1 MSRKKTS
8 PGIVCKLS
16 IEDFHN
22 LGINDH
28 NAIMSLRGAFPTFAS
43 YTTRRGC
50 YTNKFAISKIFLENM
65 IQEGFTVRKISI
77 DAWQNMI

>member
-16 IEDFHN
+16 VEDFHN
-22 LGINDH
+22 HGINDR
-28 NAIMSLRGAFPTFAS
+28 NDIMSLRIACSTFGS

-50 YTNKFAISKIFLENM
+50 YSNKFAIPKIFLENV
-65 IQEGFTVRKISI
+65 IQEGFAVRKISI